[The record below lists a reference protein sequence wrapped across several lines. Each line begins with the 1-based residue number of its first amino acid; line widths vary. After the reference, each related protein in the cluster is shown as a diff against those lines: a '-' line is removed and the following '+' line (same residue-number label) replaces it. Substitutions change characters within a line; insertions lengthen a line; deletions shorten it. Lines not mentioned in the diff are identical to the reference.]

1 MADAARDVG
10 IHNLNA
16 IRWDKP
22 DKSFRDSLKP
32 LKRVTWPI
40 SGNKTEKNFTYDALA
55 DWCFAAA
62 DEMPNVTGFD
72 LDDFFIA
79 RGKSVTVQTAAGPAL
94 SCPTRFPYEQ
104 LVELRRRLSAY
115 PRPLE
120 LRVVVYDDLL
130 DKRENPGDLK
140 PSLDLVDAV
149 TYWTWRAKDI
159 PRIPEHLARLRK
171 LAPGK
176 PIYLG
181 IYLWD
186 FGSHKE
192 MPLELMEMQLKFALD
207 GWKDG
212 TLEGF
217 VFLCSSICNR
227 QYPAVI
233 AARKWISEHGNFRR

>member
-1 MADAARDVG
+1 MTKNWQSHSCCPLRSLSAAPHAG

-40 SGNKTEKNFTYDALA
+40 SGNKTEKNYTYDALA

-79 RGKSVTVQTAAGPAL
+79 RGKSVTVQTATGPMP

-104 LVELRRRLSAY
+104 LVELRKRLSMY

-120 LRVVVYDDLL
+120 LRVVTYDELL
-130 DKRENPGDLK
+130 DNRENPGDLK
-140 PSLDLVDAV
+140 PSLDLVDAI
-149 TYWTWRAKDI
+149 TYWTCSRRAS
-159 PRIPEHLARLRK
+159 R
-171 LAPGK
+171 
-176 PIYLG
+176 
-181 IYLWD
+181 
-186 FGSHKE
+186 S
-192 MPLELMEMQLKFALD
+192 
-207 GWKDG
+207 
-212 TLEGF
+212 TLE
-217 VFLCSSICNR
+217 SISG
-227 QYPAVI
+227 
-233 AARKWISEHGNFRR
+233 ISGVTRRCRWR

>member
-1 MADAARDVG
+1 MKECTKPRTFLIFSALAACAAASCAYGGVPKYADELRDHCWLWGHETGQVDGTNNYWSLDIARSYYHMADAARDVG

-79 RGKSVTVQTAAGPAL
+79 RGKSVAVQTAAGPAL

-104 LVELRRRLSAY
+104 LVELRKRLSAY

-159 PRIPEHLARLRK
+159 PRIPEHLAKLRT

-176 PIYLG
+176 PI
-181 IYLWD
+181 
-186 FGSHKE
+186 
-192 MPLELMEMQLKFALD
+192 
-207 GWKDG
+207 
-212 TLEGF
+212 
-217 VFLCSSICNR
+217 
-227 QYPAVI
+227 
-233 AARKWISEHGNFRR
+233 